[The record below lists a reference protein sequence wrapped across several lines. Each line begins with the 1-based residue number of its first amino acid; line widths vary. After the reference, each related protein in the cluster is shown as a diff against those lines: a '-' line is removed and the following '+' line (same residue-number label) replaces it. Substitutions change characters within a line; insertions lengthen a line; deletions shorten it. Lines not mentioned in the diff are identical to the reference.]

1 VSCLGQI
8 LDESRR
14 MLTTG
19 RRQGLRI
26 VLNLPELNLALFA
39 FLLNFVWEMLQIPFF
54 RGMTQAPHWDALLI
68 CLQATLG
75 DVGVALAAFW
85 TIAWL
90 GRDRHWPTRPR
101 PAQIAAFALVGI
113 LITTALEW
121 LATQV
126 WSLWS
131 YSGLMP
137 MIPFL
142 GVGLVPLLQ
151 WIVLPP
157 LIIWFVH
164 RQLT

>member
-1 VSCLGQI
+1 
-8 LDESRR
+8 
-14 MLTTG
+14 MG

-26 VLNLPELNLALFA
+26 VLSLPELHLALFA

-54 RGMTQAPHWDALLI
+54 RGMTQAPHGDAVRI

-75 DVGVALAAFW
+75 DVGITLAAFW

-113 LITTALEW
+113 LITTAFEW

-157 LIIWFVH
+157 LVIWFVH

>member
-1 VSCLGQI
+1 
-8 LDESRR
+8 

-26 VLNLPELNLALFA
+26 VLSLPELNIVLFA

-75 DVGVALAAFW
+75 DVGIALAAFW

-101 PAQIAAFALVGI
+101 PAQIAAFALVGL
-113 LITTALEW
+113 LITTAFEW

-157 LIIWFVH
+157 VVIWFVH